1 VATTP
6 ASGRSRTG
14 TTTPTP
20 ARSQARSCSCRAAGM
35 ELHDTAHTPAMRT
48 APTRRSTSSPRPQ
61 LLRRLLRLLA
71 MVFGEGSAAAR
82 ARWSSSVAAELR
94 RPALQPLRLP
104 PPVPF
109 HGGAGQIQRPR
120 ARPVAAAAG
129 SGGLDVQL
137 RRWRRPP
144 RAPWRPDLARPPPP
158 ILAGGHD
165 WCPREAMA
173 GSTSPASGA
182 VERRRRLLQVRWRS
196 RRGGGR
202 RGAGRRARGTA
213 G

>member
-61 LLRRLLRLLA
+61 RFRRILRLLA

-82 ARWSSSVAAELR
+82 ARSRSSAAAELR
-94 RPALQPLRLP
+94 RPSLRPLLLP
-104 PPVPF
+104 PPVLF
-109 HGGAGQIQRPR
+109 HGGGAGGRLCGGETAGL
-120 ARPVAAAAG
+120 AR
-129 SGGLDVQL
+129 SRGLEL
-137 RRWRRPP
+137 GPWRR
-144 RAPWRPDLARPPPP
+144 RPDLAASTSGYGGGGALLPPSWPT
-158 ILAGGHD
+158 
-165 WCPREAMA
+165 AMA
-173 GSTSPASGA
+173 WSRSPTSGA
-182 VERRRRLLQVRWRS
+182 VEQRRQLLQARRRSRS
-196 RRGGGR
+196 GGGQC
-202 RGAGRRARGTA
+202 GAGRRARGIT